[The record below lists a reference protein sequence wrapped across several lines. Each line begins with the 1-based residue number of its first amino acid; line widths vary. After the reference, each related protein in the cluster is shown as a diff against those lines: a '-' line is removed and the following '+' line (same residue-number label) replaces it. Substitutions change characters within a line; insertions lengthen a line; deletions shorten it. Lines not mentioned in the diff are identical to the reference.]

1 LTNFLQNG
9 VETSKEFELDG
20 AYNTKHTQDAVFQD
34 MGPNIAETLMRG
46 FNCTLVLDG
55 FPQTG
60 KTYTMI
66 GEGTEFGIE
75 VKESDGL
82 LPRLVRLVFDHIL
95 DTAEDTT
102 EFTIGVSTYAMV
114 RKYFLLTI

>member
-1 LTNFLQNG
+1 
-9 VETSKEFELDG
+9 
-20 AYNTKHTQDAVFQD
+20 

-114 RKYFLLTI
+114 RRIPFIDKLDWRHRRSCRSFSRKIRHRRRTQLCDPRR